1 MKKLL
6 LVIAMVAAGFTAN
19 AQETTFGAVAG
30 FNNLTFKASAGG
42 MTASDDASGFYLGF
56 FADFKLNDKFSIQP
70 ELQYVSSSQD
80 GESSNQ
86 LALPVMAKYYVS
98 EAFSVQAGPMFDLV
112 VDETGDDFNAF
123 GLGLAAGLGY
133 DINEDFFASAR
144 YSFGLTNRLD
154 NDFVSTKIDFLQIG
168 VGYRF

>member
-6 LVIAMVAAGFTAN
+6 LAIAMVALGFTAN
-19 AQETTFGAVAG
+19 AQETTYGAVAG
-30 FNNLTFKASAGG
+30 FNNLTFKVSSEGV
-42 MTASDDASGFYLGF
+42 TASGFYLGF
-56 FADFKLNDKFSIQP
+56 FTDFKLNDKFSIQP
-70 ELQYVSSSQD
+70 ELQYVSSFQD
-80 GESSNQ
+80 GESANQ

-98 EAFSVQAGPMFDLV
+98 EAFSVQAGPMFDLI
-112 VDETGDDFNAF
+112 VDETSDDFNAF

-133 DINEDFFASAR
+133 DINKDFFASAR

-154 NDFVSTKIDFLQIG
+154 YDVVSSKIDFLQIG